1 MTGFE
6 RQWQSRFEKFATRHQ
21 PEHLVSGWSVAG
33 LRRRVAAFEALLDR
47 GLLGTGARTLE
58 LGCGAGTYVRVLAKR
73 GHPVIG
79 LDYSLPSLRRAVAA
93 DVPRVGRYVSGDA
106 SCLPFQDR
114 SFQAVACIGVLQAL
128 EDPETALAEIARVL
142 EPSGVAVV
150 ETLNPLNLLAAARRL
165 SAFLRRQPTR
175 LRYGSPGAVERT
187 MASRGLRPVRRL
199 SILLPPRSLPS
210 LEGMLG
216 RPWLIRALEAVPGL
230 RALAPQAYWIVGV
243 KAG

>member
-21 PEHLVSGWSVAG
+21 PEHLVSGWSAAG

-47 GLLGTGARTLE
+47 GLLGAGARALE

-73 GHPVIG
+73 GHPVVG

-93 DVPRVGRYVSGDA
+93 DVPRVGRYVAGDA

-114 SFQAVACIGVLQAL
+114 SFQAVTCIGVLQAL
-128 EDPETALAEIARVL
+128 EGADTALAEIVRVL
-142 EPSGVAVV
+142 EPSGLAVV
-150 ETLNPLNLLAAARRL
+150 ETLNPWGLLAAFRRL
-165 SAFLRRQPTR
+165 SAFIRRQPTR
-175 LRYGSPGAVERT
+175 LRYGSPRAVERT
-187 MASRGLRPVRRL
+187 MVSLGLRPVRRL
-199 SILLPPRSLPS
+199 SILLPPRSVPG
-210 LEGMLG
+210 LERALG
-216 RPWLIRALEAVPGL
+216 QPWVLRALETVPGL

-243 KAG
+243 KA

>member
-6 RQWQSRFEKFATRHQ
+6 RQWQGRFERYATRHQ
-21 PEHLVSGWSVAG
+21 PEHLVSGWSAVG

-47 GLLGTGARTLE
+47 GLLGAGARALE
-58 LGCGAGTYVRVLAKR
+58 LGCGAGTYVRLLANR

-93 DVPRVGRYVSGDA
+93 DAPRGGRYVSGDA

-114 SFQAVACIGVLQAL
+114 SFRAVTCIGVLQAL
-128 EDPETALAEIARVL
+128 ETHDAVITEITRVL
-142 EPSGVAVV
+142 EPAGVALV
-150 ETLNPLNLLAAARRL
+150 ETLNPWNLLSAARRL
-165 SAFLRRQPTR
+165 NAFFRRRPTP

-187 MASRGLRPVRRL
+187 MTSRGLRPVRRL

-210 LEGMLG
+210 IEHMLG
-216 RPWLIRALEAVPGL
+216 RPWLMRLIEAIPGV

-243 KAG
+243 KA

>member
-21 PEHLVSGWSVAG
+21 PEHLVSGWSAAG

-47 GLLGTGARTLE
+47 GLVSAGARVLE
-58 LGCGAGTYVRVLAKR
+58 LGCGAGTYVRLLAKR
-73 GHPVIG
+73 GHPVVG

-93 DVPRVGRYVSGDA
+93 DVPRMGRYVSGDA
-106 SCLPFQDR
+106 SCLPFHDR

-128 EDPETALAEIARVL
+128 EGLESALTEIARVL

-150 ETLNPLNLLAAARRL
+150 ETLNPWGLLAALRRL
-165 SAFLRRQPTR
+165 SAFIRRQPTR

-187 MASRGLRPVRRL
+187 MASLGLRPVGRL
-199 SILLPPRSLPS
+199 SILLPPRS
-210 LEGMLG
+210 
-216 RPWLIRALEAVPGL
+216 VPGL
-230 RALAPQAYWIVGV
+230 ERALLQPWVVRTLETVPGVRTLASQAYWIIGV
-243 KAG
+243 KA

>member
-21 PEHLVSGWSVAG
+21 PDHLVSGWSAAG

-47 GLLGTGARTLE
+47 GLPAAGSRALE

-73 GHPVIG
+73 GHPVVG

-106 SCLPFQDR
+106 SRLPFQDR

-128 EDPETALAEIARVL
+128 EKPEPALAEISRVL

-150 ETLNPLNLLAAARRL
+150 ETLNPWGLLAALRRL
-165 SAFLRRQPTR
+165 SAFIRRQPTR
-175 LRYGSPGAVERT
+175 LRYDSPGALERA
-187 MASRGLRPVRRL
+187 MVSVGLRPVTRL
-199 SILLPPRSLPS
+199 SILLPPRSLPG
-210 LEGMLG
+210 LEQALG
-216 RPWLIRALEAVPGL
+216 QPWVVRTLETVPGV

-243 KAG
+243 KA